1 MLIASVPSAFKAP
14 CHRDAGSRDIT
25 QLILQ
30 YGIVLVALM
39 VFVGELG
46 IPTGVPVEVALLL
59 AGGFVI
65 HSVPIFLLDLLLIVV
80 ADLAGTTTLHLVAR
94 TGGARLLKRIL
105 DRLGGQ
111 SEAVVQRWR
120 GTLHGHDAAAVLVG
134 RLIPLVRMYVAVGA
148 GLLRFRFRDFLAGA
162 APASVIWA
170 GTPLALGFLFRAD
183 VHQIATQYA
192 RATHWLVLIGPIVV
206 VVAALAWWVRRGG
219 TAPARV
225 RRGRAALGLLAALGV
240 LAYLADVVVGS
251 DQSTSSGLIRYP
263 NPILIT
269 WLVVLM
275 LLVLAIVGVAF
286 SDLRGAYRRWEQHH
300 PISQVVLAEL
310 ATTLVWI
317 ALIATVGGIM
327 LGLEIHYPAI

>member
-1 MLIASVPSAFKAP
+1 M
-14 CHRDAGSRDIT
+14 
-25 QLILQ
+25 Q

-46 IPTGVPVEVALLL
+46 IPTGIPVEVALLL

-111 SEAVVQRWR
+111 SEAVVLRWR
-120 GTLHGHDAAAVLVG
+120 AALRGHDAAAVLVG
-134 RLIPLVRMYVAVGA
+134 RLLPLVRMYVAIGA

-162 APASVIWA
+162 APASIIWA

-192 RATHWLVLIGPIVV
+192 RATHWLVLIGPVV
-206 VVAALAWWVRRGG
+206 VVLTALVWWVRRGG
-219 TAPARV
+219 SAPARF
-225 RRGRAALGLLAALGV
+225 RRVRAALGFLAALGV
-240 LAYLADVVVGS
+240 LAYLADVVIGS
-251 DQSTSSGLIRYP
+251 DQSTSAGVIRYP
-263 NPILIT
+263 NPILIM
-269 WLVVLM
+269 WLVILA

-286 SDLRGAYRRWEQHH
+286 SDLRGAYHLWEQHH
-300 PISQVVLAEL
+300 LISQGVLAEL
-310 ATTLVWI
+310 AMTLMWI
-317 ALIATVGGIM
+317 ALIATVGGII
-327 LGLEIHYPAI
+327 LGLEIHYPTI